1 MCYSLKSDIYFI
13 ISRLGLEPTK
23 MADKNCVEDIL
34 GSMLPKQ
41 SQKVYEHTWKEFSE
55 FAGHDNP
62 AEGDFIQYFHF
73 LRETKSMK
81 ASTIWSTY
89 SRLNSV
95 CQTKTGKRLQQWPRI
110 TQLLKSYNKSYE
122 IYLHMYDPL
131 WHIRSLKL
139 NKITYS
145 TINSMEVHFILPL
158 MFVLHSLAG
167 ARS

>member
-1 MCYSLKSDIYFI
+1 MLITALFRKGKITQLH

-41 SQKVYEHTWKEFSE
+41 SQKVYEHTWKEFIE

-62 AEGDFIQYFHF
+62 AEGNFIQYFHF

-95 CQTKTGKRLQQWPRI
+95 YQTKTGKRLQQWPRI
-110 TQLLKSYNKSYE
+110 TQLLS
-122 IYLHMYDPL
+122 
-131 WHIRSLKL
+131 HIINLTRGRQRRRS
-139 NKITYS
+139 
-145 TINSMEVHFILPL
+145 VW
-158 MFVLHSLAG
+158 G
-167 ARS
+167 R